1 MRAYSPDDVLADKAL
16 PLLSRKSSSVST
28 VRALVLFEDVGAR
41 ERLEAGFAD
50 IGFVASVRPLVRPEI
65 AVLREGLEAGVVDVG
80 RVARARPLVRPEIA
94 VLREG
99 LEAGFADVGF
109 VARVLVSLCLKK
121 ESPIQFLLF
130 GSAHFLPVGTAA
142 LVFMS
147 VHSIGH

>member
-1 MRAYSPDDVLADKAL
+1 MLR
-16 PLLSRKSSSVST
+16 PLVP
-28 VRALVLFEDVGAR
+28 FEIVGAR
-41 ERLEAGFAD
+41 EGLEAEVAD
-50 IGFVASVRPLVRPEI
+50 VGFVASVRPLVRPEI
-65 AVLREGLEAGVVDVG
+65 AL
-80 RVARARPLVRPEIA
+80 
-94 VLREG
+94 LREG

>member
-1 MRAYSPDDVLADKAL
+1 VRPHRGVHTCQMRAYSPDDVLADKAL

-41 ERLEAGFAD
+41 EMLEAGFAD
-50 IGFVASVRPLVRPEI
+50 IGFVASV
-65 AVLREGLEAGVVDVG
+65 
-80 RVARARPLVRPEIA
+80 RPLVRPEIA

>member
-1 MRAYSPDDVLADKAL
+1 MRAYSLDDVLADKAL

-41 ERLEAGFAD
+41 EMLEAGFAD
-50 IGFVASVRPLVRPEI
+50 IGFVASV
-65 AVLREGLEAGVVDVG
+65 
-80 RVARARPLVRPEIA
+80 RPLVRPEIA

>member
-41 ERLEAGFAD
+41 EMLEAGFAD
-50 IGFVASVRPLVRPEI
+50 IGFVASV
-65 AVLREGLEAGVVDVG
+65 
-80 RVARARPLVRPEIA
+80 RPLVRPEIA